1 MHMALVSERDVLV
14 VISASGRTPY
24 VLGAAA
30 AAKQVGAATVGIVN
44 NAGTAV
50 ADAVDLPIEVLTGPE
65 FVTGSTRL
73 KAGTAQKLVLNMLS
87 TIAMIHLGK
96 VHGTLMVDVVATNAK
111 LQRRGL
117 RIVTETTGTTTPP
130 PLRRS
135 QPVTATRS
143 RPLPPYCWT
152 SRPRRQCVGSL
163 RWTDI
168 SRVS

>member
-1 MHMALVSERDVLV
+1 MLGDRHADLVSLLSRPT
-14 VISASGRTPY
+14 ASRFEGIEFAICAD
-24 VLGAAA
+24 GAAVLPQA
-30 AAKQVGAATVGIVN
+30 LASFTVDRHAQIDAGDHVLIMLHALQLHRDPQQAATRLYL
-44 NAGTAV
+44 
-50 ADAVDLPIEVLTGPE
+50 ADADTPDI
-65 FVTGSTRL
+65 R
-73 KAGTAQKLVLNMLS
+73 
-87 TIAMIHLGK
+87 LGK

-111 LQRRGL
+111 LQRRAL